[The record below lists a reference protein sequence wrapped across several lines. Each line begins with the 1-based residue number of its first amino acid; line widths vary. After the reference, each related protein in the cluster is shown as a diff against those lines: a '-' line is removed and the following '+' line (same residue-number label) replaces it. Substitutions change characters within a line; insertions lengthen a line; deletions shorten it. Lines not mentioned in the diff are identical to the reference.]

1 MTANS
6 KLNSIVRPD
15 TDRLAAISPS
25 QALRFRQV
33 FIDSGY
39 LAPSPDKQPE
49 VIEMRSRGGRNLPRL
64 LRLTSQD
71 TLLNLLVRLFMLG
84 VPVPAAGARALMR
97 AVPVEEWQDAG
108 IVSMGGEHVEGL
120 VAISPFEGLL
130 LAAEKPELLDSGVEA
145 DYVCSVTESTATLAR
160 FMIRRPFARVL
171 DLCTGCG
178 ALGFLAA
185 IHSKSVLATDLNR
198 KAIQLA
204 TFNARMNGIHN
215 IEFAVGSIFGP
226 VAGSKFDLIT
236 ANPPCVI
243 SPAAHYSFR
252 DSGMELDG
260 LCRQMIAEA
269 PAHLAEGGIFQC
281 TLEWPD
287 IAGADWRER
296 NLKLLQNL
304 PCDALLLHLRT
315 KDVPSHGEETVF
327 DTDVLDS
334 EEQARLFTAYAD
346 YFHDRGVTSISEG
359 LVALRRRS
367 GGGNWVQMEDLP
379 PRNPTQFGD
388 AVYRYFTAS
397 DAIERIGDGLLDLK
411 LRLAPSTFVETS
423 RGWNGNAWEEGS
435 YSIRQGSGF
444 EFVARVDASIANLVR
459 RCDGT
464 APLRDLVTG
473 LAQDAKV
480 PFEAISQSCLKMMR
494 SMLQKGFLVL

>member
-1 MTANS
+1 M
-6 KLNSIVRPD
+6 RPD
-15 TDRLAAISPS
+15 TDRIAAISPS

-33 FIDSGY
+33 FIESGY
-39 LAPSPDKQPE
+39 LAPSPDKTPE

-64 LRLTSQD
+64 LRLTSED
-71 TLLNLLVRLFMLG
+71 TLLNILVRLFLLG
-84 VPVPAAGARALMR
+84 VPVPTTSARALMR
-97 AVPVEEWQDAG
+97 AVPIEEWQDAG
-108 IVSMGGEHVEGL
+108 IVRADGEYVKGL

-130 LAAEKPELLDSGVEA
+130 LATEKPELLDGGVEA

-160 FMIRRPFARVL
+160 FMIQRPFARVL

-185 IHSKSVLATDLNR
+185 IHSQYVLATDLNP

-204 TFNARMNGIHN
+204 TFNARMNGIDN
-215 IEFAVGSIFGP
+215 IEFAVGSIFAP
-226 VAGSKFDLIT
+226 AAGGKFDLIT

-243 SPAAHYSFR
+243 GPASRYSFR

-269 PAHLAEGGIFQC
+269 PAYLTEGGIFQC
-281 TLEWPD
+281 TLEWPNM
-287 IAGADWRER
+287 AGADWRER
-296 NLKLLQNL
+296 NLEFLQNL
-304 PCDALLLHLRT
+304 PCDALVLHLRT
-315 KDVPSHGEETVF
+315 KDVQSHGEETVF
-327 DTDVLDS
+327 DTDVLDGT
-334 EEQARLFTAYAD
+334 EQARLFTAYAD
-346 YFHDRGVTSISEG
+346 YFQGLGVTSISEG

-367 GGGNWVQMEDLP
+367 GVRNWVQMENLP
-379 PRNPTQFGD
+379 PRNPSQFGD

-397 DAIERIGDGLLDLK
+397 DAIEQIGDGLLDLK

-423 RGWNGNAWEEGS
+423 RRWNGNAWEEGT
-435 YSIRQGSGF
+435 YRIRQGSGF
-444 EFVARVDASIANLVR
+444 EFDAAVDVSIANLVR

-464 APLRDLVTG
+464 VQLRDLVTS
-473 LAQDAKV
+473 LARDAKV

-494 SMLQKGFLVL
+494 SMLQKGFFVVPG